1 MATSHDVNVYRSWQ
15 DPRQR
20 VPSVLLSYLQALRQ
34 TVEKTRAG
42 EFASARAFRLFGKV
56 KRRVFRHLEGL
67 AMFDDDDLFDLTD
80 DPFEWDMLL
89 DDDELER
96 DRKKRKDKNA
106 QGDASKKNDKRRRG
120 LFGGLF
126 G

>member
-1 MATSHDVNVYRSWQ
+1 
-15 DPRQR
+15 
-20 VPSVLLSYLQALRQ
+20 
-34 TVEKTRAG
+34 
-42 EFASARAFRLFGKV
+42 
-56 KRRVFRHLEGL
+56 
-67 AMFDDDDLFDLTD
+67 MFDDDDLFDLTD
-80 DPFEWDMLL
+80 GPFEWDLLL

-120 LFGGLF
+120 LFSGLF

>member
-1 MATSHDVNVYRSWQ
+1 
-15 DPRQR
+15 
-20 VPSVLLSYLQALRQ
+20 
-34 TVEKTRAG
+34 
-42 EFASARAFRLFGKV
+42 
-56 KRRVFRHLEGL
+56 
-67 AMFDDDDLFDLTD
+67 MFDDDDLFDLVD
-80 DPFEWDMLL
+80 DSFEWDMLL

-120 LFGGLF
+120 LLGGLF